1 MADGQSLKHKAVSG
15 VLWRIG
21 EQGANQVISLV
32 ISIILARLIMPDQ
45 FGMIAMLTVFTAVAG
60 VFIDSGFS
68 AALIRKIDRTQEDC
82 STVYWFTIV
91 VALVCYAILFV
102 CAPLAADLYG
112 MAELSSILR
121 VTSIGLVIGSIVGV
135 QRTLL
140 NAEMNFKALTKFNI
154 LGAIL
159 SGCVGILLAYLDFKV
174 WALVFQNLASTII
187 TSIFVW
193 CKVKWRPSFVFS
205 KKSFKEFFGFGSKM
219 LGSRLLDTLYGNI
232 YAITIGKVYK
242 SADLAFYNRA
252 SSLTQLASTVPTS
265 ILQSVTYP
273 TLCKLQDNDEALK
286 SGYRRTLRLAAFVI
300 FPLCLGLGS
309 VAFPLINVLY
319 TDRWIYA
326 ASLLSIIAFSRMW
339 YPIHAINLNYL
350 IVKGRSDLFL
360 RLEVIKKIQGV
371 AILCVTIPMGLE
383 AMCWGSVCS
392 SLLSLVWNT
401 HYNGKF
407 LGMSIIAQLRDLL
420 PTLLLAG
427 AMFVAARLTANALG
441 NGALSLACSTA
452 VGAVVYLGGAWI
464 FRFPEIE
471 EIRNIRK

>member
-1 MADGQSLKHKAVSG
+1 MAEQSLKHKAVNG
-15 VLWRIG
+15 VLWRIA
-21 EQGANQVISLV
+21 EQGANQVITLV
-32 ISIILARLIMPDQ
+32 VSIILARLIMPDQ
-45 FGMIAMLTVFTAVAG
+45 FGMIAMLVVFTAIAE

-68 AALIRKIDRTQEDC
+68 TALIRKNDRTQEDC
-82 STVYWFTIV
+82 STVYWFNIIV
-91 VALVCYAILFV
+91 AIICYCILFI
-102 CAPLAADLYG
+102 CAPLVADFYG
-112 MAELSSILR
+112 MAELTPILR
-121 VTSIGLVIGSIVGV
+121 VTSIRLVIGSLVGV
-135 QRTLL
+135 HRTLL
-140 NAEMNFKALTKFNI
+140 NAEMNFKALTKFN
-154 LGAIL
+154 LCGAII
-159 SGCVGILLAYLDFKV
+159 SGSIGIVFAYLDFKV
-174 WALVFQNLASTII
+174 WALVLQSLASTTI
-187 TSIFVW
+187 TSMIVW
-193 CKVKWRPSFVFS
+193 VKVKWRPSYVFS
-205 KKSFKEFFGFGSKM
+205 KESFREFFGFGSKI
-219 LGSRLLDTLYGNI
+219 LGSRLLDTIYSNI

-252 SSLTQLASTVPTS
+252 SSLTQLTATTPTG

-273 TLCKLQDNDEALK
+273 TLCKLQDDNEALK
-286 SGYRRTLRLAAFVI
+286 HGYRRTIRLAAFVI
-300 FPLCLGLGS
+300 FPLCLGLG
-309 VAFPLINVLY
+309 ALAYPLINVLY

-326 ASLLSIIAFSRMW
+326 ASLLSIIVFSMMW

-350 IVKGRSDLFL
+350 MVKGRSDLFL

-401 HYNGKF
+401 HYNGRF
-407 LGMSIIAQLRDLL
+407 LGMGIIAQLRDLL

-452 VGAVVYLGGAWI
+452 VGAAVYLGGAWI

>member
-1 MADGQSLKHKAVSG
+1 MSVENSLKRKAVNG
-15 VLWRIG
+15 VLWRIA
-21 EQGANQVISLV
+21 EQGANQVIALV

-45 FGMIAMLTVFTAVAG
+45 FGMVAMLVVFTAIAE

-68 AALIRKIDRTQEDC
+68 TALIRKNDRTQEDC
-82 STVYWFTIV
+82 STVYWFNIIV
-91 VALVCYAILFV
+91 AITCYSILFL
-102 CAPLAADLYG
+102 CAPLVAEFYG
-112 MAELSSILR
+112 MAELSPILR
-121 VTSIGLVIGSIVGV
+121 VTSIRLVIGSLVGV
-135 QRTLL
+135 HRTLL

-154 LGAIL
+154 LGAVL

-174 WALVFQNLASTII
+174 WALVFQSLASTII
-187 TSIFVW
+187 TSVFVW
-193 CKVKWRPSFVFS
+193 CKVKWRPSFVCS
-205 KKSFKEFFGFGSKM
+205 RESFKEFFGFGSKM
-219 LGSRLLDTLYGNI
+219 LGSRLLDTLYSNI

-252 SSLTQLASTVPTS
+252 SSLTQLATSVPTS

-273 TLCKLQDNDEALK
+273 TLCKLQDNDETLK
-286 SGYRRTLRLAAFVI
+286 NGYRRTLRLAAFVI
-300 FPLCLGLGS
+300 FPLCLGLGG

-326 ASLLSIIAFSRMW
+326 ASLLSIIAFSSMW

-350 IVKGRSDLFL
+350 MVKGRSDLFL
-360 RLEVIKKIQGV
+360 RLEIIKKIQGV

-407 LGMSIIAQLRDLL
+407 LGMGIIAQLRDLF
-420 PTLLLAG
+420 PTLLLSG

-441 NGALSLACSTA
+441 NGWLSLVCAIA
-452 VGAVVYLGGAWI
+452 AGAAVYLGGALL
-464 FRFPEIE
+464 FRLPEIE